1 MASPWN
7 LPDWAARPSWFVR
20 PVTLPRVVIGDTQRV
35 LLLSILI
42 GIFAGL
48 LVVCF
53 HIAIDRLTWA
63 TVGIPVGRKPIW
75 MALWPMVGA
84 VIGVALIRYVFR
96 ASRGSGVINTKA
108 AVHVSDGIVPPSTI
122 PGKFTACA
130 VSIGCGN
137 SLGPEDPALQ
147 MGAGVAS
154 LVGRLFRLPREHMR
168 LIAPVGAAAGIA
180 AAFNTPITA
189 VLFVIEEV
197 VGSWNAGVLGS
208 ILLSAVSA
216 VVVSR
221 WYLGDEPLFRVPPFA
236 SLQPSDLLIYAC
248 IGVIGG
254 LAAAGYVR
262 LMLWMKRRFDRTG
275 AANPRLRLALP
286 AATGL
291 IVGLIGV
298 WVPQVMGP
306 GYLSIDNALHDRF
319 TWPMLFLLAVVK
331 IGATCLCFGSGTPG
345 GLFAPTLF
353 AGAMIGGGIGAFAQ
367 QHWPFPAAAQSASV
381 LVGMGTFFAGVFR
394 APMTSI
400 FMVFEVSASY
410 QIILPVMVA
419 NTVGYLVA
427 RQWSHVH
434 LFDELAQEEGIDL
447 PSVQEQREERGLRV
461 EDAMSPAGVVLR
473 PDSTLSD
480 ARAALASTGQPC
492 LLIRTAPR
500 AFAALH
506 RTEIE
511 APSGPDGAQ
520 GHPDGS
526 SIGATW
532 SLAMAAHVYPDEGLD
547 AALGQFGSQPALPVV
562 RRNAPDEL
570 VGMLTLEDVA
580 RAFHIER
587 RALARAE
594 PQTPAASQSAWP
606 GA

>member
-1 MASPWN
+1 MSSPWN
-7 LPDWAARPSWFVR
+7 LPEWATRPAWFVR
-20 PVTLPRVVIGDTQRV
+20 PVKMPRVVIGDTQRV

-53 HIAIDRLTWA
+53 HIAIDRLTWV
-63 TVGIPVGRKPIW
+63 TVGIPAGRKPLW

-84 VIGVALIRYVFR
+84 LVGVSLIRWVFR
-96 ASRGSGVINTKA
+96 SSRGSGVINTKA

-122 PGKFTACA
+122 PGKFSACA

-154 LVGRLFRLPREHMR
+154 LIGRLFRLPREHMR

-221 WYLGDEPLFRVPPFA
+221 WFLGDEPLFRVPAFA

-262 LMLWMKRRFDRTG
+262 LMLWMKRRFDRASHRVSPG
-275 AANPRLRLALP
+275 KRLAFP
-286 AATGL
+286 AMTGL
-291 IVGLIGV
+291 LVGLVGV
-298 WVPQVMGP
+298 WVPQVLGP

-319 TWPMLFLLAVVK
+319 TWPMLFLLAAVK
-331 IGATCLCFGSGTPG
+331 IGATCLCFASGTPG

-427 RQWSHVH
+427 RQWSNLH
-434 LFDELAQEEGIDL
+434 LFDELAREEGIDL
-447 PSVQEQREERGLRV
+447 PSVQEQREARGLRV
-461 EDAMSPAGVVLR
+461 EDAMSPAGIVLR
-473 PDSTLSD
+473 PDSTLAD

-492 LLIRTAPR
+492 LLVRTSPR
-500 AFAALH
+500 SFAALH
-506 RTEIE
+506 RSELE
-511 APSGPDGAQ
+511 APGPAAANGTA
-520 GHPDGS
+520 
-526 SIGATW
+526 
-532 SLAMAAHVYPDEGLD
+532 SLAASWALPVAPHLYPDVGLD
-547 AALGQFGSQPALPVV
+547 AALSVFGSHPALPVV
-562 RRNAPDEL
+562 RRNAPEEI

-587 RALARAE
+587 RARARAE
-594 PQTPAASQSAWP
+594 DPADTPAPESAWP